1 MFSLIQDIWRATGH
15 YPRAASLV
23 LMHGD
28 NATHNEPITYEPH
41 DSWKSYA
48 QRPTDK
54 LPDDVIDIFPLLSN
68 DVSKPIMDYLVNTRR
83 IEPDVIELIGVR
95 CWVDENLILFP
106 YTNNLGEITLLKA
119 RSYKEKKMFNITPEY
134 VGQPWLRFR
143 SAQATGSW
151 LGLHLI
157 NWQEPVYIVEGEC
170 FPLDASVLTPNGWIC
185 FEDYNGENVLQVFD
199 DFTASFVKPTAIIK
213 KDFDGELITY
223 ETKGYL
229 SKTTPGHLLVTL
241 DTEGNLCKTEAQN
254 YPKQGHHVPRVV
266 QVDGPG
272 INLTDNEIRL
282 CVAVSADFTIDYRKG
297 TGSCKPREM
306 RYARGGFK
314 KERKVQRI
322 LWLLETL
329 GLHYSC
335 TKPSKKKYI
344 YISFSMPDWVVGRE
358 FPHEWLSLATLHQR
372 NLILGEMVYWDGNS
386 VKHRDQTEY
395 TSMSYKNIVFMQTLA
410 HTCGKISTVMHRRN
424 QYGSWYK
431 ISILHGKSTNSTQ
444 CLRKSSDYYKGK
456 VFCVSVPSGML
467 LVKQNDKITVTGN
480 CDMMRL
486 LSLGRSNTIAAG
498 TSGISQAQLDA
509 LHGINYRLGF
519 DADDSG
525 RAGAAKVYRMLSNKN
540 IVSVLDWSVA
550 GCKDP
555 GDITSEEQIVNVM
568 EHLRLSL

>member
-1 MFSLIQDIWRATGH
+1 VNLAGAKEFLKELGITKFTHKGNWVNAHCPLAKHKHESGKDSRPSFGVSVSEEETSVWKCFTCSPSPRPMFSLIQDIWRATGH

-23 LMHGD
+23 LMNGD

-157 NWQEPVYIVEGEC
+157 NWQEPVYIVEGE
-170 FPLDASVLTPNGWIC
+170 LD
-185 FEDYNGENVLQVFD
+185 Q
-199 DFTASFVKPTAIIK
+199 
-213 KDFDGELITY
+213 
-223 ETKGYL
+223 
-229 SKTTPGHLLVTL
+229 
-241 DTEGNLCKTEAQN
+241 
-254 YPKQGHHVPRVV
+254 
-266 QVDGPG
+266 
-272 INLTDNEIRL
+272 
-282 CVAVSADFTIDYRKG
+282 
-297 TGSCKPREM
+297 
-306 RYARGGFK
+306 
-314 KERKVQRI
+314 
-322 LWLLETL
+322 
-329 GLHYSC
+329 
-335 TKPSKKKYI
+335 
-344 YISFSMPDWVVGRE
+344 
-358 FPHEWLSLATLHQR
+358 
-372 NLILGEMVYWDGNS
+372 
-386 VKHRDQTEY
+386 
-395 TSMSYKNIVFMQTLA
+395 
-410 HTCGKISTVMHRRN
+410 
-424 QYGSWYK
+424 
-431 ISILHGKSTNSTQ
+431 
-444 CLRKSSDYYKGK
+444 
-456 VFCVSVPSGML
+456 
-467 LVKQNDKITVTGN
+467 
-480 CDMMRL
+480 MRL
-486 LSLGRSNTIAAG
+486 LSLGRYNTIAAG
-498 TSGISQAQLDA
+498 TSGISQAQLDS